1 MDLVCFLLHH
11 FYFRRLKDNKQL
23 LRGKPFANF
32 WYVLKHEKDG
42 TGDRRSYMIYKYEE
56 MN

>member
-23 LRGKPFANF
+23 LRGKPFAKF